1 MTCAGWCRGGALGRA
16 PIRSRLQARDRGCSE
31 CARWGAYRPISYS
44 QGGGVDA
51 KLVGE
56 VLADTAVFLPFVAQP
71 LRQRIEVGCLHVMV
85 GSWLELV

>member
-1 MTCAGWCRGGALGRA
+1 MCAMGGVPANLVF
-16 PIRSRLQARDRGCSE
+16 PE
-31 CARWGAYRPISYS
+31 
-44 QGGGVDA
+44 GGGVDA

-56 VLADTAVFLPFVAQP
+56 VLAATAVFLPFVAQP

>member
-1 MTCAGWCRGGALGRA
+1 MHPFDHVFRRGTEDVLNVRENFGLGGVPA
-16 PIRSRLQARDRGCSE
+16 NLVFPE
-31 CARWGAYRPISYS
+31 
-44 QGGGVDA
+44 GGGVDA

-56 VLADTAVFLPFVAQP
+56 ALADTAVFLPFVAQP

>member
-1 MTCAGWCRGGALGRA
+1 MTCAGWCRGGA
-16 PIRSRLQARDRGCSE
+16 
-31 CARWGAYRPISYS
+31 RWGGVPANLVFPE
-44 QGGGVDA
+44 GGGVDA